1 MGALIN
7 ALFFVVLWALLIV
20 AMLLWAWTILVYVI
34 VGHTDIRVT
43 VGALIVA
50 SAALIV
56 AMLLPTQTYV

>member
-34 VGHTDIRVT
+34 VGHTDIRT
-43 VGALIVA
+43 GVG
-50 SAALIV
+50 AALIV
-56 AMLLPTQTYV
+56 AMLLWAWTILV